1 MDEVVN
7 QMETIKNI
15 YCVGRNYRA
24 HAKELNNPVP
34 TSPFLFSK
42 PTHAVVEADG
52 QIVSLPGDRGS
63 VHYEVELVLRIGK
76 SYKEGMTVDE
86 IVDGMAIGI
95 DLTLRD
101 VQDVLK
107 EKRYPWLLAK
117 GFPNSAILS
126 QFIDFPGEEVCQKT
140 NFSLLKNGLKVQEGN
155 IQSLIFDF
163 QTLIDFCAKHFGLG
177 KGDIIFTGTPEGVG
191 PLANGDE
198 LTLVWGEAV
207 LGRSKVSIE

>member
-1 MDEVVN
+1 MN

-42 PTHAVVEADG
+42 PTHAVVEANG
-52 QIVSLPGDRGS
+52 EVISLPGDQGS
-63 VHYEVELVLRIGK
+63 VHYETELVLRIGK
-76 SYKEGMTVDE
+76 SYKKGMTVDE
-86 IVDGMAIGI
+86 IVDGLAIGL

-117 GFPNSAILS
+117 GFPNSAVLS
-126 QFIDFPGEEVCQKT
+126 KFIDFPGEEACKKT
-140 NFSLLKNGLKVQEGN
+140 NFSLLKNGLQVQEGN

-163 QTLIDFCAKHFGLG
+163 QTLIDFCGKHFGLG
-177 KGDIIFTGTPEGVG
+177 NGDIIFTGTPEGVG
-191 PLANGDE
+191 PLANGDQ
-198 LTLVWGEAV
+198 LTLLWGEEV
-207 LGRSKVSIE
+207 LGKSRVNIES

>member
-1 MDEVVN
+1 
-7 QMETIKNI
+7 METIKNI

-42 PTHAVVEADG
+42 PTHAVVEANG
-52 QIVSLPGDRGS
+52 EVISLPRDQGS
-63 VHYEVELVLRIGK
+63 VHYETELVLRIGK
-76 SYKEGMTVDE
+76 SYKKGMTVDE
-86 IVDGMAIGI
+86 IVDGLAIGL

-117 GFPNSAILS
+117 GFPNSAVLS
-126 QFIDFPGEEVCQKT
+126 KFIDFPGEEACKKT
-140 NFSLLKNGLKVQEGN
+140 NFSLLKNGLQVQEGN

-163 QTLIDFCAKHFGLG
+163 QTLIDFCGKHFGLG
-177 KGDIIFTGTPEGVG
+177 NGDIIFTGTPEGVG
-191 PLANGDE
+191 PLANGDQ
-198 LTLVWGEAV
+198 LTLLWGGEV
-207 LGRSKVSIE
+207 LGKSKVNIES

>member
-1 MDEVVN
+1 MN

-42 PTHAVVEADG
+42 PTHAVVEANG
-52 QIVSLPGDRGS
+52 EVISLPRDQGS
-63 VHYEVELVLRIGK
+63 VHYETELVLRIGK
-76 SYKEGMTVDE
+76 SYKKGMTVDE
-86 IVDGMAIGI
+86 IVDGLAIGL

-117 GFPNSAILS
+117 GFPNSAVLS
-126 QFIDFPGEEVCQKT
+126 KFIDFPGEEACKKT
-140 NFSLLKNGLKVQEGN
+140 NFSLLKNGLQVQEGN

-163 QTLIDFCAKHFGLG
+163 QTLIDFCGKHFGLG
-177 KGDIIFTGTPEGVG
+177 NGDIIFTGTPEGVG
-191 PLANGDE
+191 PLANGDQ
-198 LTLVWGEAV
+198 LTLLWGGEV
-207 LGRSKVSIE
+207 LGKSKVNIES

>member
-1 MDEVVN
+1 
-7 QMETIKNI
+7 METIKNI

-34 TSPFLFSK
+34 ASPFLFSK
-42 PTHAVVEADG
+42 PTHAVVEANG
-52 QIVSLPGDRGS
+52 QVVSLPGDRGS
-63 VHYEVELVLRIGK
+63 LHYEVELVLRIGK
-76 SYKEGMTVDE
+76 SYEKGITVDE

-126 QFIDFPGEEVCQKT
+126 KFIDFPGEEACKNT
-140 NFSLLKNGLKVQEGN
+140 NFSLVINGRQVQEGN

-163 QTLIDFCAKHFGLG
+163 QTLIDFCAENFGLG

-198 LTLVWGEAV
+198 LTLLWGEAV
-207 LGRSKVSIE
+207 LGKSIVNLA

>member
-1 MDEVVN
+1 
-7 QMETIKNI
+7 METIKNI

-42 PTHAVVEADG
+42 PTHAVVEANG
-52 QIVSLPGDRGS
+52 QVVSLPGDRGS
-63 VHYEVELVLRIGK
+63 VHYETELVLRIGK
-76 SYKEGMTVDE
+76 PYEKGMKVDE
-86 IVDGMAIGI
+86 IVDGLAIGL

-117 GFPNSAILS
+117 GFLNSAILTK
-126 QFIDFPGEEVCQKT
+126 FIDFPGVEACKQT
-140 NFSLLKNGLKVQEGN
+140 NFSLLINGSQVQEGN

-163 QTLIDFCAKHFGLG
+163 QTLIDFTAEHFGLG
-177 KGDIIFTGTPEGVG
+177 EGDIIFTGTPEGVG

-198 LTLVWGEAV
+198 LTLLWDEEV
-207 LGRSKVSIE
+207 LGKSKVNLK

>member
-1 MDEVVN
+1 
-7 QMETIKNI
+7 MEMIKNI

-42 PTHAVVEADG
+42 PTHAVAEANG
-52 QIVSLPGDRGS
+52 QVVSLPGDRGS
-63 VHYEVELVLRIGK
+63 VHYETELVLRIGK
-76 SYKEGMTVDE
+76 SYEKGMTVDE
-86 IVDGMAIGI
+86 IVDGLAIGL

-117 GFPNSAILS
+117 GFPNAAILTK
-126 QFIDFPGEEVCQKT
+126 FIDFPGEEACEKT
-140 NFSLLKNGLKVQEGN
+140 NFSLLINGSQVQEGN

-177 KGDIIFTGTPEGVG
+177 EGDIIFTGTPEGVG
-191 PLANGDE
+191 PLANRDE
-198 LTLVWGEAV
+198 LTLVWGEEV
-207 LGRSKVSIE
+207 LGKAKVNLE